1 MSERTASPQPRVA
14 FSLRLKIILTFLL
27 ISILASG
34 LLASAIFTILQRS
47 LFREMQ
53 NRVSGLARIGVEL
66 VDTDALE
73 RLLARLSPESAELP
87 EEEVAAV
94 EASADFRAISDALN
108 AVRAT
113 EERLVHYIYL
123 FAPTSDPDTAL
134 YVVDGDVLAD
144 LARQAAGEEASA
156 DITHF
161 GSPFDVSEFPVA
173 RRAIAERIPL
183 AEQEYSY
190 DAEFNVN
197 SLTGYAPIMARDGR
211 TLLAV
216 LGIDMVDTDV
226 RAALQSATTVSL
238 VVVAVA
244 LLLTVL
250 ASIFMGTLFT
260 RGIVSL
266 DEVVRKFGKENLEV
280 RARVRS
286 RDEVGRLGISFN
298 AMAETIQGYSA
309 QLEALLSAYGR
320 FVPHEL
326 LRLLAKANILDVK
339 LGDFVQREMTV
350 LFSDIRAFSS
360 LAESMTPFETFNFL
374 NSYLRRMGPEIRAN
388 GGFIDKYIG
397 DGIMALFPQSPDD
410 GLAAAVAM
418 QRGLVEYNEHRARSG
433 YRPIGI
439 GVGVH
444 RGSLMLG
451 TVGEQERM
459 DGSVI
464 ADAVNLC
471 SRLEALTR
479 VYGAGIL
486 TTGPTLKAL
495 SSPQRF
501 ASRFIDKLRVK
512 GRRETVLLFEVL
524 DGEPAEKRA
533 LKLSYREELARAMRS
548 YYSRRFEQAL
558 AIFDELRARNPE
570 DEIPRI
576 FKRRCELCANIGV
589 PDDWQGVEQIEIK

>member
-1 MSERTASPQPRVA
+1 MTERAASGQSRVA

-27 ISILASG
+27 ISILVSG

-47 LFREMQ
+47 LFHEMQ

-66 VDTDALE
+66 VDRDALE
-73 RLLARLSPESAELP
+73 RLLARLAPELP
-87 EEEVAAV
+87 DSEVASV

-113 EERLVHYIYL
+113 EEQLVHYIYL
-123 FAPTSDPDTAL
+123 FSPTSDPDMAL
-134 YVVDGDVLAD
+134 YVVDADVVAD
-144 LARQAAGEEASA
+144 LARQEAGESPSA

-161 GSPFDVSEFPVA
+161 ASPFDVSEFPVA
-173 RRAIAERIPL
+173 SRAIAEKIPL
-183 AEQEYSY
+183 AEQDYSY
-190 DAEFNVN
+190 DAEFHVN
-197 SLTGYAPIMARDGR
+197 SLTGYAPILSRDGR

-226 RAALQSATTVSL
+226 RAALRGATTISL
-238 VVVAVA
+238 IVVAAA
-244 LLLTVL
+244 LALTVL

-260 RGIVSL
+260 RGIISL
-266 DEVVRKFGKENLEV
+266 DEVVRRFGKENLEV
-280 RARVRS
+280 RAKVHS

-298 AMAETIQGYSA
+298 AMAETIQGYSV

-339 LGDFVQREMTV
+339 LGDFVQRDMTV
-350 LFSDIRAFSS
+350 LFSDIRSFSS
-360 LAESMTPFETFNFL
+360 LSESMTPFETFNFL
-374 NSYLRRMGPEIRAN
+374 NSYLKRMGPEIRAN

-397 DGIMALFPQSPDD
+397 DGIMALFPRSPDD

-418 QRGLVEYNEHRARSG
+418 QRKLVEYNVHRASSG
-433 YRPIGI
+433 YAPIGVGI
-439 GVGVH
+439 GVH
-444 RGSLMLG
+444 TGSLMLG
-451 TVGEQERM
+451 TVGEHERM

-486 TTGPTLKAL
+486 TTGRTLKAL
-495 SSPQRF
+495 SAPQRV
-501 ASRFIDKLRVK
+501 ASRFVDRVRVK

-533 LKLSYREELARAMRS
+533 LKLSYREELARALRH
-548 YYSRRFEQAL
+548 YYGRRFEQAL
-558 AIFDELRARNPE
+558 KILDELRDRNPG
-570 DEIPRI
+570 DEILRI
-576 FKRRCELCANIGV
+576 FKRRCELCVNIGV
-589 PDDWQGVEQIEIK
+589 PDDWQGVELIEIT